1 MVRPTRCPVLWPAA
15 RRRSATLEGIDIAL
29 GLLAV
34 IVLIAANGV
43 FVAAEFALVA
53 SDRARVDALA
63 EQGSRRARLVRTL
76 LRRLSFELSGAQL
89 GITVTSLLLGFLA
102 EPVIAQLIEPL
113 LAPLIGERLVRGV
126 SIAIA
131 LLLAT
136 VLQMVLGELAP
147 KTVAIAK
154 PEATALILAPFLRV
168 YGAVFG
174 PVIRFLNWSA
184 NWTVRRLGIEPKEE
198 LESVRSLPELAR
210 LLSASTEEGTI
221 GGSASMLFNRSVRFA
236 KKTAADALV
245 PRMRVSAL
253 GVDDHAT
260 DLVELAART
269 GFSRFPVYRV
279 DLDDIVG
286 VVLVKTV
293 HTLALDAR
301 ATTTIGEIM
310 TDVVVVPETRSLSG
324 LLADMQ
330 ASRNHLAVVVDE
342 YGGTA
347 GIITLEDVVEEIVGA
362 IDDEY
367 DPHEPRLTALAR
379 GSGPWDLPGSLHPD
393 EVFDLTGFEPPEG
406 EYETLAG
413 FVLDRLGRIP
423 DVGDQFTFDRWRLE
437 VMAMVGLRIAT
448 VRIEPADDASAV
460 DDAGP
465 ADGRRRHPQGEP
477 DGSGP

>member
-1 MVRPTRCPVLWPAA
+1 V
-15 RRRSATLEGIDIAL
+15 GIDTAL

-34 IVLIAANGV
+34 FILIGANGV

-53 SDRARVDALA
+53 SDRARVDAMV
-63 EQGSRRARLVRTL
+63 EDGSRRARLVRTL
-76 LRRLSFELSGAQL
+76 LRRLSFELAGAQL

-102 EPVIAQLIEPL
+102 EPVIARLIEPL
-113 LAPLIGERLVRGV
+113 LAPLIGEQLVRGV
-126 SIAIA
+126 AIAIA
-131 LLLAT
+131 LVLAT

-154 PEATALILAPFLRV
+154 PEVSALFLAPFLRV

-174 PVIRFLNWSA
+174 PIIRLLNWTA
-184 NWTVRRLGIEPKEE
+184 NWTVRRMGIEPREE

-210 LLSASTEEGTI
+210 LLSASAEEGTI
-221 GGSASMLFNRSVRFA
+221 GDSASTLFARSVRFA
-236 KKTAADALV
+236 RKTAADALV
-245 PRMRVSAL
+245 PRVRVSAL

-260 DLVELAART
+260 DLVEMAART

-293 HTLALDAR
+293 HTLALEAR

-310 TDVVVVPETRSLSG
+310 TDVVVVPETRSLQG

-330 ASRNHLAVVVDE
+330 ESRNHLAVVVDE
-342 YGGTA
+342 HGGTA
-347 GIITLEDVVEEIVGA
+347 GIITLEDVVEEIVGE

-367 DPHEPRLTALAR
+367 DPHEARLTALAR
-379 GSGPWDLPGSLHPD
+379 TSGPWDLSGSLHPD

-423 DVGDQFTFDRWRLE
+423 EMGDRFAFDRWQLE
-437 VMAMVGLRIAT
+437 VVAMDGLRVAT
-448 VRIEPADDASAV
+448 VRIALTDDA
-460 DDAGP
+460 
-465 ADGRRRHPQGEP
+465 P
-477 DGSGP
+477 DGGGA